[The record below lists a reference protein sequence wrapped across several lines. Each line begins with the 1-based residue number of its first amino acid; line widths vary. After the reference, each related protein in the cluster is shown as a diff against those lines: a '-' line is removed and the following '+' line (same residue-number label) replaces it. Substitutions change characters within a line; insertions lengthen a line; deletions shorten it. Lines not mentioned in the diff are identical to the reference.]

1 MKHNPRYILKHLSVR
16 VPWHD
21 RGWDGSICNNPK
33 ANDGSTRGAISV
45 KEIDEIIQKVFKR

>member
-33 ANDGSTRGAISV
+33 ANDGSIRGAISV
-45 KEIDEIIQKVFKR
+45 KEIDEIIQKVFER